1 MTTTEQVVSIA
12 VELPY
17 DQAWAF
23 AQFLKRTG
31 HSDYRRFAE
40 NNDEAY
46 AMQYAAE
53 RLRDALTAAGV
64 APR

>member
-1 MTTTEQVVSIA
+1 MTEPVVSITIA
-12 VELPY
+12 LPL

-31 HSDYRRFAE
+31 HSDYLHWTKDS
-40 NNDEAY
+40 DEAY
-46 AMQYAAE
+46 QM
-53 RLRDALTAAGV
+53 LTAGEKIRIALAEAGV